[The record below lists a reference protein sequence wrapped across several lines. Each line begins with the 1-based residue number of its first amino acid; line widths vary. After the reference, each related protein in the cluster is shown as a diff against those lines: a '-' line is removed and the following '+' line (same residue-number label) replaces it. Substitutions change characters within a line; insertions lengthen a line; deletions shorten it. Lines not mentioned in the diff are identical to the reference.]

1 VHRSIKPEGADVAQA
16 FVRIDGLTKRFSDLT
31 AVDAVS
37 LEVVEGH
44 TLALLGPSGCGKT
57 TILRCIAGLETPE
70 RGTIDIAGTVV
81 FDQSA
86 RINLLPEHRGL
97 GIVFQSYAVWPHMS
111 VGDNVGFPLKVRGV
125 AQAERRQRVARVLEL
140 VGLETATDKPATE
153 LSGGQQQ
160 RVALA
165 RALIHEPRLVLFDEP
180 MSNLDAQLREQVRM
194 ELQVLQRRLGFTA
207 IYVTHDQAEA
217 FALAE
222 TVVVM
227 DRGRIEAVGPP
238 REVFLRPASAVVARF
253 LGFNVHPGRAIG
265 VSEQVRGCGAGR
277 AVRVAIGPN
286 VMLWGVVGH
295 DQPIAEG
302 SSVLVCIRKEHIGV
316 RQPGLGAGPAA
327 AAAVPALTH
336 PQVVSGKV
344 CAASF
349 LGLAEEYIVAVDGV
363 ELRAIQASGAVR
375 PGDPVDVA
383 IKPQDCLIFA
393 GSGDVAPRVQ
403 QGRN

>member
-1 VHRSIKPEGADVAQA
+1 VRRSIKPEGADVAQTP
-16 FVRIDGLTKRFSDLT
+16 FMRIDGLTKRFGDLT
-31 AVDAVS
+31 AVDAAS

-70 RGTIDIAGTVV
+70 QGTIEIAGKVV
-81 FDQSA
+81 FDRRA

-125 AQAERRQRVARVLEL
+125 VEAERRQRIARILEL
-140 VGLETATDKPATE
+140 VGLAAATDKPATE

-227 DRGRIEAVGPP
+227 DRGRIETVGPP

-253 LGFNVHPGRAIG
+253 LGFNVHPGRVIG
-265 VSEQVRGCGAGR
+265 ASEQARGCGVQR
-277 AVRVAIGPN
+277 TVQVAISPK
-286 VMLWGVVGH
+286 VMLRGVVGH
-295 DQPIAEG
+295 DLHVADG
-302 SSVLVCIRKEHIGV
+302 SPVLVCIRKEHIGF
-316 RQPGLGAGPAA
+316 RQPGPGADPAA
-327 AAAVPALTH
+327 SSAVPALAH
-336 PQVVSGKV
+336 PQVVPGEIS
-344 CAASF
+344 AASF
-349 LGLAEEYIVAVDGV
+349 LGLSEEYIVAVDGV
-363 ELRAIQASGAVR
+363 ELRAIQPSGAVR
-375 PGDPVDVA
+375 TGDRVDVA
-383 IKPQDCLIFA
+383 IKPQDCLVF
-393 GSGDVAPRVQ
+393 VAP
-403 QGRN
+403 GHGSH

>member
-1 VHRSIKPEGADVAQA
+1 VRRSIKPEGADVGRAA
-16 FVRIDGLTKRFSDLT
+16 FVRIDGLTKRFGNLT

-57 TILRCIAGLETPE
+57 TILRCIAGLETPDQ
-70 RGTIDIAGTVV
+70 GTIDIAGKVV
-81 FDQSA
+81 FDRGA

-125 AQAERRQRVARVLEL
+125 VQAERRQRVARILEL
-140 VGLETATDKPATE
+140 VGLEAATDKPATE

-227 DRGRIEAVGPP
+227 DRGRIETVGPP
-238 REVFLRPASAVVARF
+238 REVFLRPASPVVARF
-253 LGFNVHPGRAIG
+253 LGFNVHPGRVVAT
-265 VSEQVRGCGAGR
+265 SEQVGGCGARR
-277 AVRVAIGPN
+277 AVRVAIGPR
-286 VMLWGVVGH
+286 VTLWGMVGH
-295 DQPIAEG
+295 DQPIADG
-302 SSVLVCIRKEHIGV
+302 MPVLVCIRREHLGL
-316 RQPGLGAGPAA
+316 RQPAPSAVPAE
-327 AAAVPALTH
+327 AAAVPALTS
-336 PQVVSGKV
+336 PQVVAGEI

-349 LGLAEEYIVAVDGV
+349 LGLAEEYVVAVDGV
-363 ELRAIQASGAVR
+363 ELRAIQPTGAVR
-375 PGDPVDVA
+375 PGDRVEVA
-383 IKPQDCLIFA
+383 IRPQDCLVFA
-393 GSGDVAPRVQ
+393 APSQ
-403 QGRN
+403 DPH

>member
-1 VHRSIKPEGADVAQA
+1 VRRSIKPEGADVAQA
-16 FVRIDGLTKRFSDLT
+16 AFVRIDGLTKRFGHLT

-37 LEVVEGH
+37 LKVVEGH
-44 TLALLGPSGCGKT
+44 TMALLGPSGCGKT
-57 TILRCIAGLETPE
+57 TILRCIAGLETPDQ
-70 RGTIDIAGTVV
+70 GTIDIAGKVV
-81 FDQSA
+81 FDRSA
-86 RINLLPEHRGL
+86 DINLLPEKRGL

-111 VGDNVGFPLKVRGV
+111 VGDNVGFPLKVRSV
-125 AQAERRQRVARVLEL
+125 SQAERGERVARILEL
-140 VGLETATDKPATE
+140 VGLETAADRPATE

-227 DRGRIEAVGPP
+227 DRGRIETVGPP
-238 REVFLRPASAVVARF
+238 RGVFLRPASAVVARF
-253 LGFNVHPGRAIG
+253 LGFNVHPGRVIAA
-265 VSEQVRGCGAGR
+265 SEQALGCGAKR
-277 AVRVAIGPN
+277 AVQVAIGPS
-286 VMLWGVVGH
+286 VTLWGVVGH
-295 DQPIAEG
+295 DRPVADA
-302 SSVLVCIRKEHIGV
+302 SPVLVCIRKEHISV
-316 RQPGLGAGPAA
+316 HQPGQGAGPAA
-327 AAAVPALTH
+327 SSAVPALTH
-336 PQVVSGKV
+336 PQVVPGEI

-363 ELRAIQASGAVR
+363 ELRAIQPSGAVR
-375 PGDPVDVA
+375 AGDRVDVA
-383 IKPQDCLIFA
+383 IKPQDCLVFVA
-393 GSGDVAPRVQ
+393 QSDGSR
-403 QGRN
+403 